1 MPEVGVFLE
10 KGVLKICC
18 KFKGEQPCQSLSPT
32 KLQCNFSAYFQK
44 HLFIPLYKN
53 TYGGL
58 LLKCRKLAT
67 IENIPVFP
75 SSTNLVREVKNVP
88 PNFERIT

>member
-1 MPEVGVFLE
+1 MP
-10 KGVLKICC
+10 
-18 KFKGEQPCQSLSPT
+18 KFEFNKVAMQL
-32 KLQCNFSAYFQK
+32 FSIFSE